1 MTSAGSGEKEF
12 ISIVMPV
19 YREAAHI
26 GEVLGDVHK
35 ALVEADV
42 RFEIVLVEDGSPDDT
57 WKAIVEQSKI
67 YPTIRAARLSRNFGK
82 EHALC
87 AGLEMARG
95 DAVIVMD
102 ADGQHPPA
110 ILPQIIS
117 TWREGDADIVECTKI
132 DRGEETLFSKVAAGI
147 FYWLWNKL
155 SGFEMR
161 GASDYKLLSR
171 PAVDAY
177 LEMDERNVFFRGMTA
192 WLGFTRAQ
200 VPFEV
205 AMRAG
210 GSTSWSIM
218 HRVRLALTGISGFSS
233 LPLQFVTFTG
243 VIFLMFSVLF
253 GIYTLILQIK
263 GSAATGFSTV
273 ILLLLVIGSLLMI
286 SLGIIGIY
294 LARIYDEIKGR
305 PRYVISQRIE
315 PKESSAKLQRRKN
328 DGHAQPLFEME
339 DIV

>member
-1 MTSAGSGEKEF
+1 MAESGEKEF

-26 GEVLGDVHK
+26 GEVLKDVHK

-42 RFEIVLVEDGSPDDT
+42 RFEIILVEDGSPDDT
-57 WKAIVEQSKI
+57 WKALVEQSKN
-67 YPTIRAARLSRNFGK
+67 YPMMRAARLSRNFGK

-110 ILPQIIS
+110 ILPKIIS
-117 TWREGDADIVECTKI
+117 TWRESDADIVECTKI
-132 DRGEETLFSKVAAGI
+132 DRGEETLFSKVAAGM

-205 AMRAG
+205 AVRAG

-218 HRVRLALTGISGFSS
+218 HRVKLALTGISGFSS

-243 VIFLMFSVLF
+243 LIFLLFSVLF

-315 PKESSAKLQRRKN
+315 PNEAATPQRRKN
-328 DGHAQPLFEME
+328 DSSVQPLFEM
-339 DIV
+339 DSNV

>member
-1 MTSAGSGEKEF
+1 MMGENAKEF
-12 ISIVMPV
+12 ISVVMPV

-26 GEVLGDVHK
+26 GEVLRDVHD
-35 ALVEADV
+35 ALVETGA
-42 RFEIVLVEDGSPDDT
+42 RFEMVLIEDGSPDNT
-57 WKAIVEQSKI
+57 WAALVEQSKI
-67 YPTIRAARLSRNFGK
+67 YPMLRAARLSRNFGK

-102 ADGQHPPA
+102 ADGQHPPSL
-110 ILPQIIS
+110 LPKIIAK
-117 TWREGDADIVECTKI
+117 WRETGVDIIEGTKI
-132 DRGEETLFSKVAAGI
+132 DRGEETMFSKVAAGI

-171 PAVDAY
+171 AAVNAY
-177 LEMDERNVFFRGMTA
+177 LQMDERNVFFRGMTA
-192 WLGFTRAQ
+192 WLGFEREQ
-200 VPFEV
+200 IPFEV
-205 AMRAG
+205 ATRAG
-210 GSTSWSIM
+210 GNSSWSIL

-243 VIFLMFSVLF
+243 LVFLLFSVIF

-305 PRYVISQRIE
+305 PRYVIAQTINPSE
-315 PKESSAKLQRRKN
+315 KLTTDN
-328 DGHAQPLFEME
+328 
-339 DIV
+339 

>member
-1 MTSAGSGEKEF
+1 MVMVDSDGREF

-26 GEVLGDVHK
+26 GEVLRDVHDS
-35 ALVEADV
+35 LVKADV
-42 RFEIVLVEDGSPDDT
+42 RFEIVLIEDGSPDDT
-57 WKAIVEQSKI
+57 WKALVEQSKNF
-67 YPTIRAARLSRNFGK
+67 PMMRAARLSRNFGK

-110 ILPQIIS
+110 ILPKIIE
-117 TWREGDADIVECTKI
+117 TWRETGVDIVECTKI

-147 FYWLWNKL
+147 FYWLWNQL

-171 PAVDAY
+171 PAVNAY

-192 WLGFTRAQ
+192 WIGFSRAQ

-205 AMRAG
+205 AVRAG

-243 VIFLMFSVLF
+243 LIFLLFSVIFGF
-253 GIYTLILQIK
+253 YTLILQLT
-263 GSAATGFSTV
+263 GHSNTGFATV

-305 PRYVISQRIE
+305 PRYVISRMIE
-315 PKESSAKLQRRKN
+315 PKELPAQQQRRKN
-328 DGHAQPLFEME
+328 DTPSQPLFEIE
-339 DIV
+339 DSM

>member
-1 MTSAGSGEKEF
+1 MAGSRQNEF

-26 GEVLGDVHK
+26 GEVLKDVAT
-35 ALVEADV
+35 ALGEAGV
-42 RFEIVLVEDGSPDDT
+42 RFELVLIDDGSPDDT
-57 WKAIVEQSKI
+57 WRALTELSKAF
-67 YPTIRAARLSRNFGK
+67 PMMRAARLSRNFGK

-102 ADGQHPPA
+102 ADGQHPPSL
-110 ILPQIIS
+110 LPKLIS
-117 TWREGDADIVECTKI
+117 TWRETGVDIVEATKI
-132 DRGEETLFSKVAAGI
+132 NRGEETLFSKVAAGM

-161 GASDYKLLSR
+161 GASDYKLLNR
-171 PAVDAY
+171 TAVDAY

-192 WLGFTRAQ
+192 WLGFSRAQ

-205 AMRAG
+205 ATRAG

-243 VIFLMFSVLF
+243 LLFLLFSVIF
-253 GIYTLILQIK
+253 GIYTLILQFA
-263 GSAATGFSTV
+263 GHAATGFSTV

-305 PRYVISQRIE
+305 PRYFIAKMIE
-315 PKESSAKLQRRKN
+315 PKESAASANRKN
-328 DGHAQPLFEME
+328 DIREQPLFDM
-339 DIV
+339 DAGV